1 MLKCAPMPRGL
12 FRKITPRS
20 ETLHSHWALKPF
32 KRFLGDPR
40 LWSLQRRTVTPAF
53 GAGLAIC
60 FVPLP
65 IHIPLAA
72 LVAIVARINIPT
84 IMVALIAVNP
94 LTIVPVY
101 FLAYWVGAHLLGT
114 DPGAFQFALTW
125 EWVQTQLV
133 LIWKPFLLGCLV
145 CGSVAAFVGYWSLEF
160 AWRFSATHR
169 YQKRPGRL
177 RTLRSRIDQNST
189 LEG

>member
-1 MLKCAPMPRGL
+1 MKAELARNLGRIREIETGL
-12 FRKITPRS
+12 SRS
-20 ETLHSHWALKPF
+20 EGYLS
-32 KRFLGDPR
+32 RFCRGEL
-40 LWSLQRRTVTPAF
+40 S
-53 GAGLAIC
+53 
-60 FVPLP
+60 
-65 IHIPLAA
+65 IPLEV
-72 LVAIVARINIPT
+72 LLKT
-84 IMVALIAVNP
+84 LD
-94 LTIVPVY
+94 
-101 FLAYWVGAHLLGT
+101 LLGT

>member
-84 IMVALIAVNP
+84 IMVALIAVVIIAAVTFIGTSSEEKFNE
-94 LTIVPVY
+94 
-101 FLAYWVGAHLLGT
+101 VGEAVA
-114 DPGAFQFALTW
+114 GAGA
-125 EWVQTQLV
+125 
-133 LIWKPFLLGCLV
+133 P
-145 CGSVAAFVGYWSLEF
+145 
-160 AWRFSATHR
+160 
-169 YQKRPGRL
+169 
-177 RTLRSRIDQNST
+177 
-189 LEG
+189 

>member
-1 MLKCAPMPRGL
+1 MPRGL
-12 FRKITPRS
+12 FRKITTRS
-20 ETLHSHWALKPF
+20 ETLHSHWALRPF

-101 FLAYWVGAHLLGT
+101 FLAYKVGVLVTGA
-114 DPGAFQFALTW
+114 PERRFAFQMSW
-125 EWVQTQLV
+125 DWVQHGLGPM
-133 LIWKPFLLGCLV
+133 WKPFLIGCGITGVLV
-145 CGSVAAFVGYWSLEF
+145 GLVGYALLDVI
-160 AWRFSATHR
+160 WRYSVRKR
-169 YQKRPGRL
+169 YRERAGS
-177 RTLRSRIDQNST
+177 TSR
-189 LEG
+189 